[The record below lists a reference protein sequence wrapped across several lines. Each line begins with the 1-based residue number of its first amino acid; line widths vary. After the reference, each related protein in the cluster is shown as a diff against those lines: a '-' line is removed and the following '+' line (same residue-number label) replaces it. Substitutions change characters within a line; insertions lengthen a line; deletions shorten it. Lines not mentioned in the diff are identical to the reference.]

1 MKPKFFYGWYIV
13 AGAMVLNLYFGAL
26 FAYGWSAF
34 VNPILATFGWT
45 MVQLSFASS
54 LKGMEQGIFNPIFG
68 WVVDH
73 YSAKKLMIIGLIVY
87 ASGMFLLS
95 QTKNLVMYY
104 CGFLLM
110 GLGGSLAMGIVPS
123 TVIARWFKKDLGKAI
138 AIFSMGYGFGGVA
151 TPLVVKI
158 IDSLGWQTT
167 LFYGAIVILV
177 IGLPIAL
184 LYRDKPSDY
193 GLLPDGKAAITSSG
207 TKAIMPGAEFGTS
220 VRGALKM
227 RAFWHLIVSDFFQN
241 SFLGVLQVFLIPSL
255 TNVGMSRTTAATVA
269 SLYTLASLF
278 TRIPFGIL
286 ADHIR
291 KSYCVA
297 LSIGFQTIGVSIF
310 WLLNGSSPFWMILVF
325 AITYGIGL
333 SGIVGLRPPMLAEY
347 FGTKNFGTIFA
358 LEGIF
363 ITLAGIISQP
373 LTGWIFDTYHTYK
386 PLWLGFIIFG
396 AVAFVV
402 MLTIPKARNRV
413 EPISE
418 SISTGTNKQ

>member
-13 AGAMVLNLYFGAL
+13 AGAMVLNFYFGAL

-73 YSAKKLMIIGLIVY
+73 YSAKKLMIVGLIVY

-95 QTKNLVMYY
+95 QTKNLVSHH

-151 TPLVVKI
+151 TPLVVRI
-158 IDSLGWQTT
+158 IDRLGWQTT
-167 LFYGAIVILV
+167 LFYGTIVILV

-193 GLLPDGKAAITSSG
+193 GLLPDGRAAVTSSG
-207 TKAIMPGAEFGTS
+207 AKTTTPSAEFGTS
-220 VRGALKM
+220 VKDALRT
-227 RAFWHLIVSDFFQN
+227 RAFWHLVVTVLFQN
-241 SFLGVLQVFLIPSL
+241 TFLGILQVFLIPYL
-255 TNVGMSRTTAATVA
+255 TNVGYEQKHCCYGRQPLHA
-269 SLYTLASLF
+269 
-278 TRIPFGIL
+278 
-286 ADHIR
+286 R
-291 KSYCVA
+291 KS
-297 LSIGFQTIGVSIF
+297 L
-310 WLLNGSSPFWMILVF
+310 
-325 AITYGIGL
+325 
-333 SGIVGLRPPMLAEY
+333 
-347 FGTKNFGTIFA
+347 
-358 LEGIF
+358 
-363 ITLAGIISQP
+363 
-373 LTGWIFDTYHTYK
+373 HTHTVRDV
-386 PLWLGFIIFG
+386 I
-396 AVAFVV
+396 
-402 MLTIPKARNRV
+402 
-413 EPISE
+413 
-418 SISTGTNKQ
+418 